1 MRAGQSQYAHTLRG
15 RGALPIRGLEKI
27 MRNLGTVKFYNTDK
41 GFGFIAPEDGGRDV
55 FVHATAVQK
64 AGIPYLEQDMKISF
78 DVVDDAKGRGLQ
90 AVQLQLEKDR
100 TV

>member
-1 MRAGQSQYAHTLRG
+1 MRGSG
-15 RGALPIRGLEKI
+15 I
-27 MRNLGTVKFYNTDK
+27 VKFYNTDK

-64 AGIPYLEQDMKISF
+64 AGIPYLEQDMRISF

-90 AVQLQLEKDR
+90 AVNLQLEQDR
-100 TV
+100 

>member
-1 MRAGQSQYAHTLRG
+1 MEPPCRECWPESTQSQYRHILRG
-15 RGALPIRGLEKI
+15 TGI
-27 MRNLGTVKFYNTDK
+27 VKFYNTDK

-64 AGIPYLEQDMKISF
+64 AGIPYLEQDMRISF

-90 AVQLQLEKDR
+90 AVNLQLEQDR
-100 TV
+100 